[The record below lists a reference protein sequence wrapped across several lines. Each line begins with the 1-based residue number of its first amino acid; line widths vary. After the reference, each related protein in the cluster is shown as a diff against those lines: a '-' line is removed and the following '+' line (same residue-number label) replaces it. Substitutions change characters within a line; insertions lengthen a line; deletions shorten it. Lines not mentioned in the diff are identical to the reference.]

1 MKFLFWFITIFLL
14 VGCIKTQKGEMTERT
29 DSNIEN
35 GKTENILQ
43 IESKETI
50 PRIEISESIFK
61 EFPDNPDYF
70 NEHNIFITI
79 QKDNENFVGPKYFG
93 NSPIFIK
100 GDKFDIIYST
110 DDKYKIEKVV
120 LYGTTIFSIW
130 NVLFDA
136 DINDIISS
144 WGEPTYNLADGYL
157 FYDSEQYWISVLFT
171 YKNNKVIKIE
181 IARDP

>member
-1 MKFLFWFITIFLL
+1 MSVK
-14 VGCIKTQKGEMTERT
+14 V

-35 GKTENILQ
+35 EKTENTFH
-43 IESKETI
+43 IESKKTI
-50 PRIEISESIFK
+50 PKIEISESIFK
-61 EFPDNPDYF
+61 EFPENPDYF
-70 NEHNIFITI
+70 IEHNIFVTV

-100 GDKFDIIYST
+100 GEKFDIIYST
-110 DDKYKIEKVV
+110 EDKYKIEKVV
-120 LYGTTIFSIW
+120 LYDTTIFSKW
-130 NVLFDA
+130 NIFFDA

-144 WGEPTYNLADGYL
+144 WGEPTYNLTDGYL

-181 IARDP
+181 IAREP